1 MFIESIRNIIQSG
14 NIKWQKHALERML
27 ERDIYRSDVI
37 DALENGEII
46 ESYTTDQ
53 PFPSVLILGFNKGRP
68 LHVVISLDTGSSG
81 VILLLCTDLILNI
94 LKKTLKQEN
103 HEE

>member
-27 ERDIYRSDVI
+27 ERDIYRSDVL
-37 DALENGEII
+37 DALENGDII

-68 LHVVISLDTGSSG
+68 LHVVISLDTGSKWCYIIT
-81 VILLLCTDLILNI
+81 VYRPDTEHFEKDF
-94 LKKTLKQEN
+94 KTRKS
-103 HEE
+103 